1 MRFVS
6 KAQVLAI
13 HAEELA
19 MFGGGNGLRDDG
31 LLESALARP
40 RNLHA
45 YTEATIPD
53 LAATLTFG
61 IVMNHPFIDGNKR
74 TGFLAGFVLLHLNG
88 WDMNIP
94 EQEVV
99 VTILSLAA
107 GEIDE
112 EQLTDWFTR
121 NSVARSGQ
129 P

>member
-1 MRFVS
+1 MRYVS
-6 KAQVLAI
+6 KAQVLTI

-19 MFGGGNGLRDDG
+19 MFGGGNGLRDEG

-40 RNLHA
+40 QNLQA
-45 YTEATIPD
+45 YTGATVPEM
-53 LAATLTFG
+53 AASLTFG

-74 TGFLAGFVLLHLNG
+74 TGFLAGFVLLRLNG
-88 WDMNIP
+88 WDMQVP

-99 VTILSLAA
+99 VMILSLAA

-112 EQLTDWFTR
+112 EQLTEWFTR
-121 NSVARSGQ
+121 NSVARSAQ

>member
-112 EQLTDWFTR
+112 EQLTDWFNR
-121 NSVARSGQ
+121 NSVARLT
-129 P
+129 PP